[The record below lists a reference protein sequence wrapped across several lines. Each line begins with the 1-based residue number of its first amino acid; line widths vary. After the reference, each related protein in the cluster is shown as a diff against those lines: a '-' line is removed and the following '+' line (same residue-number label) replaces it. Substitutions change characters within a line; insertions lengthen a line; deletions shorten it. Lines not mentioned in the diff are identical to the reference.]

1 MFLRC
6 LHLAGVLS
14 LVLSLASANE
24 EMITSVPCPP
34 VFIFFLSKMATQLF
48 NQSRHNAFYGAD
60 LCSCVELVYPCRLPR
75 GNTGSV
81 HNRQYLNRKINY
93 RYAKKQSRFAVT
105 SGSPSINQ
113 CLV

>member
-34 VFIFFLSKMATQLF
+34 VFIFFLKKMRLSCSITHGITLF
-48 NQSRHNAFYGAD
+48 MELIYVPVWSWSIRADYPGVTRVRHTIVN
-60 LCSCVELVYPCRLPR
+60 
-75 GNTGSV
+75 
-81 HNRQYLNRKINY
+81 I
-93 RYAKKQSRFAVT
+93 
-105 SGSPSINQ
+105 
-113 CLV
+113 